1 MALWLC
7 RIMSE
12 ENFGIKYLYRICPG
26 SSIRNIFD
34 RELHTLYLQPV
45 PPYAHILFIEASK
58 NPISPSDENVCWLP
72 ADKWYEL
79 PWHFRFYLIDCHVI
93 YIPGSKCV
101 RRVMHFPLIF
111 PNIFVLLQLVVFTTG
126 LIMIEFWGIYLM

>member
-1 MALWLC
+1 
-7 RIMSE
+7 MSE
-12 ENFGIKYLYRICPG
+12 ENFGIKYCTEFVPGRLSEIYLTG
-26 SSIRNIFD
+26 SSI
-34 RELHTLYLQPV
+34 HCTCSWYLLVLIYCLLKHPKIQS
-45 PPYAHILFIEASK
+45 A
-58 NPISPSDENVCWLP
+58 LP
-72 ADKWYEL
+72 MKTFVDYQD
-79 PWHFRFYLIDCHVI
+79 FRFYLIDCHVI